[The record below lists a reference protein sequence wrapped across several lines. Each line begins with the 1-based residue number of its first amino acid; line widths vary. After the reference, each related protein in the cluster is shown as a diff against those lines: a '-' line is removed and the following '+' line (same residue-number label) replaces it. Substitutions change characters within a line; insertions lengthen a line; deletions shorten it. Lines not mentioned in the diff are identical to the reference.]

1 MAKKILIV
9 DDEPNI
15 VKMVVSRLQANGYDV
30 LSAHGGKEGLEK
42 CKLYKPDA
50 VILDIMMP
58 DIDGTAVAEKLKE
71 DPDTS
76 SIPILF
82 LTAAVRSS
90 ELPNNQKIGGHYI
103 LAKPFIAEELLRML
117 KRILLVPE
125 GN

>member
-30 LSAHGGKEGLEK
+30 LSAYGGNEGLEK

-71 DPDTS
+71 DPETS

-117 KRILLVPE
+117 KRILLAP
-125 GN
+125 

>member
-1 MAKKILIV
+1 VAKKILIV

-30 LSAHGGKEGLEK
+30 LSAYGGNEGLEK

-71 DPDTS
+71 DPETS

-117 KRILLVPE
+117 KRILLAP
-125 GN
+125 